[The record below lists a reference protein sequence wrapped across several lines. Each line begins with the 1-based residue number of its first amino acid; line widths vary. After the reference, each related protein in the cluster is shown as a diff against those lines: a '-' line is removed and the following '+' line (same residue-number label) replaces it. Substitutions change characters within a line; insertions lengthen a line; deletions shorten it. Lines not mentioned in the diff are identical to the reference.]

1 VRSRKRQQQSSSRA
15 ERHQQA
21 FGCFFFPLFCF
32 VLCWFLND
40 RAGALQFLPYLKKA
54 FFGAAGGLYA
64 ALNKFFFFFFF
75 FFLPFL
81 LFFFLR
87 LLALH

>member
-1 VRSRKRQQQSSSRA
+1 LCGRARDSSRA
-15 ERHQQA
+15 ALEPSGISRHSVVSS
-21 FGCFFFPLFCF
+21 FPSF
-32 VLCWFLND
+32 VLSCVGFLMT
-40 RAGALQFLPYLKKA
+40 ALELSNFFLILKT